1 MKLPRWLMV
10 SLLATS
16 VLAMLGTGT
25 WWWVTWPQ
33 RTASKFIELISHG
46 KFQQARQMMYG
57 YSHVKEHHWHNYFTE
72 DERNAIVECEP
83 RSLEDIAL
91 GRLRFIF
98 ILGGERS
105 SFTAE
110 RSRVITWVVTS
121 GRGAISNY

>member
-1 MKLPRWLMV
+1 MLLSSV
-10 SLLATS
+10 ASLLA
-16 VLAMLGTGT
+16 AAG
-25 WWWVTWPQ
+25 WWWVTWPE

-46 KFQQARQMMYG
+46 KFEQARQMMYG

-72 DERNAIVECEP
+72 DERNAIVEFEP

-105 SFTAE
+105 SHCFTAE